1 VVLDQFAHVIAM
13 VEYDLLIRNGLIVD
27 GTGKAPFKGSVAIK
41 ADQIAGVGELRE
53 AGAGRVIDAKGS
65 VISPGFIDAHGHA
78 DHTILLY
85 PLAESYL
92 EQGVTTCMC
101 GNCGFTPAPL
111 KDHWLSLFWD
121 MDAFYEL
128 RPFKYYSPEI
138 VPLEE
143 FRQKAKELY
152 GLDIDWKS
160 FPEFVTRLQ
169 KVHFS
174 LNLATFVGHNTIR
187 VAVMGVDQKRRP
199 TENEMEEMKGLVEN
213 AMEAGAWGLST
224 GLDYPPGVFSETE
237 EIVELAKV
245 AAKHGGIYST
255 HWRRTGLRR
264 EQTIPQEK
272 IQGLIEAVGIGKR
285 VGIPVQISHLLSG
298 YTITPPPPP
307 ILEEASAKATLD
319 VIDKGVKDGV
329 DVWFDVIPNTTGGVF
344 TSSFLLALLS
354 PWVREVGS
362 PQGLAKALALS
373 DFRSELKEILNAGK
387 WYALNPKTDRHWATR
402 IQITDS
408 KDKEAIGKTIA
419 ELAQEKGKDALDT
432 LFDLL
437 QRDPDTRALPAA
449 IQSETEKA
457 TYLRHPRA
465 MVGID
470 TFAFDYRWETK
481 HIPKIYPHPNTY
493 GGFTRYFRVYQRE
506 LRNLSLEEAVRKV
519 TGSPAQ
525 RFGLRDRG
533 MIANGM
539 KADILVFD
547 PDEIGDVGDHAEPRK
562 RPRGIRLVLVNGE
575 VAVEN
580 GAHTG
585 RTPGVLIR
593 KPTDQR

>member
-1 VVLDQFAHVIAM
+1 MD
-13 VEYDLLIRNGLIVD
+13 EYDLLIRDGLIVD
-27 GTGKAPFKGSVAIK
+27 GTGSDPLKGSVAVK
-41 ADQIAGVGELRE
+41 ADRIVGVGELGE
-53 AGAGRVIDAKGS
+53 ASARRVINAKGN

-92 EQGVTTCMC
+92 EQGVTTCIC

-143 FRQKAKELY
+143 FKRKAKELY
-152 GLDIDWKS
+152 GLGIDWKS
-160 FPEFVTRLQ
+160 FPEFMARLERTR
-169 KVHFS
+169 FS

-199 TENEMEEMKGLVEN
+199 TESEMEEMKGLVQD

-264 EQTIPQEK
+264 EQTRPQEK
-272 IQGLIEAVGIGKR
+272 IQGLIEAVGIGRR

-307 ILEEASAKATLD
+307 VLEEASAKATLE
-319 VIDKGVKDGV
+319 VVDKGVKDGV

-344 TSSFLLALLS
+344 TSSFLVALLS

-362 PQGLAKALALS
+362 PQGLARALALS
-373 DFRSELKEILNAGK
+373 DFRSELKETLNAGK
-387 WYALNPKTDRHWATR
+387 WYALNPRTDPHWATR
-402 IQITDS
+402 VKITDS
-408 KDKEAIGKTIA
+408 ADKEAIGKTIA
-419 ELAQEKGKDALDT
+419 ELAQEKSKDTLDA

-457 TYLRHPRA
+457 TYLKHPRA

-481 HIPKIYPHPNTY
+481 YIPKIYPHPNTY

-506 LRNLSLEEAVRKV
+506 LGTLSLEEAVRKV
-519 TGSPAQ
+519 TGSPAH
-525 RFGLRDRG
+525 RFDLKDRG
-533 MIANGM
+533 ILTNGM
-539 KADILVFD
+539 KADIVMFD
-547 PDEIGDVGDHAEPRK
+547 PEEIGDVGDHVEPRR
-562 RPRGIRLVLVNGE
+562 RPTGIMLVLVNGE
-575 VAVEN
+575 AVVEN

-585 RTPGVLIR
+585 KTPGALIR
-593 KPTDQR
+593 KPTDRR